1 MGGKEQRR
9 GERVGMSIAYVMER
23 HLLQM
28 KRVPHNRV
36 IKIYERSCSLNAKA
50 GAELT

>member
-1 MGGKEQRR
+1 MGMR
-9 GERVGMSIAYVMER
+9 IAYVIER
-23 HLLQM
+23 HLLRM
-28 KRVPHNRV
+28 RRVPHNRV